1 MRKSVWLVVLALLS
15 FPIALS
21 AQTPTAPIPPTP
33 PAQSAPAP
41 KPAAAAPAWK
51 ISGYVIGDYYYF
63 ASSHDAKFDSQNGFW
78 LRRGYF
84 TYDHTLGDGFSSRLR
99 LEMNSTGDLTNAKLT
114 PFVKDAY
121 LKWTRGAHAVVMGMS
136 ATPTFEYIESF
147 WGYRFIEKTPLDLQ
161 RWDGSRDLGIAAQGT
176 LDAAKT
182 VNYHVMFAN
191 GSDTGSE
198 VNKNKTVRAALSVRA
213 KSGFAVEGYAD
224 WQDQPVDADRN
235 TAQVFVGYR
244 QASGR
249 VGAQYSQQTRR
260 SASAGSTTVQ
270 LASVFAVAKVNDK
283 NFVLARFDRMFDPN
297 PDGAKIP
304 YLPFNTEA
312 KSSLG
317 IIGWDFLPNANV
329 HISPNVEFV
338 KYGDVR
344 GAKVGS
350 DVVPRLTLYYVW
362 Q

>member
-1 MRKSVWLVVLALLS
+1 MRKSAWFFVFALVS
-15 FPIALS
+15 YPKALS
-21 AQTPTAPIPPTP
+21 AQTTGATKPVAPAAQTAPV
-33 PAQSAPAP
+33 P
-41 KPAAAAPAWK
+41 KPAEPATAGK
-51 ISGYVIGDYYYF
+51 ISGYVFGDYYYF
-63 ASSHDAKFDSQNGFW
+63 GSSHDTKFESQNGFW
-78 LRRGYF
+78 LRRAYF
-84 TYDHTLGDGFSSRLR
+84 TYDQTLGDGFSSRLR

-121 LKWTRGAHAVVMGMS
+121 LKWTRGAHALVVGIS
-136 ATPTFEYIESF
+136 GTPTFEYIESF

-161 RWDGSRDLGIAAQGT
+161 RWDGSRDLGVAAQGT

-182 VNYHVMFAN
+182 VNYHVMFGN

-198 VNKNKTVRAALSVRA
+198 VNKNKTVRVAFSVRG

-224 WQDQPVDADRN
+224 WQDQPADADRN
-235 TAQVFVGYR
+235 TAQIFVGYR
-244 QASGR
+244 KASGR
-249 VGAQYSQQTRR
+249 VGVQYSQQTRR
-260 SASAGSTTVQ
+260 SAAAASATVQ
-270 LASVFAVAKVNDK
+270 LASAFAVGKVNEK
-283 NFVLARFDRMFDPN
+283 NFVVARFDRMFDPN
-297 PDGAKIP
+297 SDGAKVP

-317 IIGWDFLPNANV
+317 IIGWDFVPNANV

-338 KYGDVR
+338 KYGNVR

-350 DVVPRLTLYYVW
+350 DVVPRLTLYYMW